1 MGLPLL
7 LPLVLLA
14 TTSPAAA
21 GPPTSGA
28 AEAGPATTGTASAGT
43 ATPKRGPGS
52 TVVVRVHGF
61 RSSRGFLECSLY
73 AGPKGFPTDDDRA
86 IAQSRT
92 RIAANRTAEC
102 RFEGVVPGTYAVGLM
117 HDENGN
123 GKFDTF
129 LGLPREGYGFSNNAH
144 HALRAPSWDE
154 CKFDVA
160 DGRERIL
167 EVKVVY

>member
-1 MGLPLL
+1 
-7 LPLVLLA
+7 
-14 TTSPAAA
+14 
-21 GPPTSGA
+21 
-28 AEAGPATTGTASAGT
+28 
-43 ATPKRGPGS
+43 
-52 TVVVRVHGF
+52 VVVRVHGF

-102 RFEGVVPGTYAVGLM
+102 RFEGVAPGTYAVGLM

-160 DGRERIL
+160 DGRERVL
-167 EVKVVY
+167 DVKVVY